1 MLARLAREPLLHFLV
16 LGGLL
21 FVFFGRGG
29 SSPSAAGSDIV
40 LTAADIERIAA
51 GFAKTWQRP
60 PSEDELKGV
69 QSTTIFSRRF
79 FIEPAYRWA
88 STKKT
93 PLSADAY
100 ARRWNSS

>member
-21 FVFFGRGG
+21 FVFSGRGG
-29 SSPSAAGSDIV
+29 SSPPAAGSDIV

-60 PSEDELKGV
+60 PSD
-69 QSTTIFSRRF
+69 IASRPRHVGYSP
-79 FIEPAYRWA
+79 E
-88 STKKT
+88 SGH
-93 PLSADAY
+93 S
-100 ARRWNSS
+100 